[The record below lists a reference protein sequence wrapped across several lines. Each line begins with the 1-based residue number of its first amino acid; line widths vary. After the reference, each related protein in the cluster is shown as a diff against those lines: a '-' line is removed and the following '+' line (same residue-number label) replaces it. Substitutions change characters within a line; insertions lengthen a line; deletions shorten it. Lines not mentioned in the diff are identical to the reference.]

1 MNYAKLFTKRKDG
14 SYQAKYK
21 DASGKWRTVSSKD
34 PEELYNRLDELKKPK
49 PITLGKLIDDWQEEH
64 EKEFSFKTAE
74 SYVAPCRRLKEEFG
88 ETPADEVT
96 PLELQNFLGR
106 LARKKYSKRNVQL
119 HLSVIRMVYK
129 RAVLLGLVPVDASTV
144 LSVPKGLY
152 SGHREVPD
160 DPVLSAILASQNEE
174 MGLYAI
180 TLLYTGM
187 RRGEALALRYEDI
200 DRESRTIH
208 IRRSLQFV
216 PNFPE
221 VKEPKT
227 EAGIRDVH
235 YPEALDKLLPKK
247 KSGPLF
253 PGPDGKGYMNKG
265 NFIYR
270 WYKYCDAIGYKVTSH
285 QLRHYYATAMYE
297 ADVPVLAAQAQLG
310 HKNATTTLGIYTH
323 LREAKRSE
331 ANALIDKYF
340 SEGKSD

>member
-21 DASGKWRTVSSKD
+21 DASGKWRTVSSTD
-34 PEELYNRLDELKKPK
+34 PKKLFDRLEELKKPV
-49 PITLGKLIDDWQEEH
+49 PITFGKLIDEWQEEH
-64 EKEFSFKTAE
+64 DAETAFKTSE
-74 SYVAPCRRLKEEFG
+74 TYIAPCRRLKEELG
-88 ETPADEVT
+88 DIPADDIK

-106 LARKKYSKRNVQL
+106 MARRKYSRRNVQL
-119 HLSVIRMVYK
+119 HLTVIRLVCQ
-129 RAVLLGLVPVDASTV
+129 RAVLLGKMSVDPS
-144 LSVPKGLY
+144 SVVSLPKGL
-152 SGHREVPD
+152 SQKRREVPED
-160 DPVLSAILASQNEE
+160 AALAAVLASQGEE

-180 TLLYTGM
+180 TLLYTGL

-200 DRESRTIH
+200 DRKSRTIH
-208 IRRSLQFV
+208 VRRSLQFV

-227 EAGIRDVH
+227 AAGIRDVH

-247 KSGPLF
+247 KSGPVF
-253 PGPDGKGYMNKG
+253 PGPDGKSYMNKG

-270 WYKYCDAIGYKVTSH
+270 WQRYCEAIGHNITSH

-310 HKNATTTLGIYTH
+310 HKNASTTMGIYTH
-323 LREAKRSE
+323 LRDAKREE
-331 ANALIDKYF
+331 ANQKIDEYF
-340 SEGKSD
+340 NKSKT